1 LFYMIHLSMG
11 DAFLEY
17 AIYREYARLYDV
29 IYHSYLEKTVPR
41 VIDFVEHVF
50 KAEAGREVR
59 DVLDIACGTGGP
71 TLELARRGYHVVGLD
86 VSEEMI
92 RIASRKAEEHGIGNV
107 EFLVG
112 DMRKLEFREEF
123 DAVTCFFTSIN
134 YVVDDR
140 DIMDVF
146 NGVYRSLRPGG
157 LFIFDTPNII
167 RAERWRRG
175 DPIIWSVECGNTN
188 ILIVDVVSLN
198 TVNQLINW
206 RRILLVKEG
215 DNIDIVFDHHRLRG
229 YTVNELKLLART
241 TGFRKTIVY
250 GDYIV
255 GNKEPRDAHRIVFIA
270 VK

>member
-1 LFYMIHLSMG
+1 VLY
-11 DAFLEY
+11 LEH
-17 AIYREYARLYDV
+17 AIYREYARLYDI
-29 IYHSYLEKTVPR
+29 IYHSYLERTVPR
-41 VIDFVEHVF
+41 IIDFVEHVF
-50 KAEAGREVR
+50 KVEAEREVR

-71 TLELARRGYHVVGLD
+71 TLELARRGYCVTGLD
-86 VSEEMI
+86 ISEEMI
-92 RIASRKAEEHGIGNV
+92 KIASRKAEEHGIGNV

-112 DMRKLEFREEF
+112 DMRKLEFIEEF

-134 YVVDDR
+134 YVVTDKG
-140 DIMDVF
+140 IMDVF
-146 NGVYRSLRPGG
+146 SGVYKSLRHGG
-157 LFIFDTPNII
+157 LFIFDIPNII

-175 DPIIWSVECGNTN
+175 DPIIWSVEYGGVN

-198 TVNQLINW
+198 TVDQLINW
-206 RRILLVKEG
+206 RRTLLVKDG
-215 DNIDIVFDHHRLRG
+215 DSIDIVFDHHRLRG
-229 YTVNELKLLART
+229 YTVNELKLLAHT